1 MKKIL
6 VVSDLHGEIGLERLK
21 TAYIRENGA
30 DILFCCGDLETSEHD
45 VWKAARGAQC
55 FIVCGNCDFFTQLPQ
70 EIEMRVEDV
79 RFWMVHGDRYGVRQ
93 TTAALF
99 EEGNRR
105 GANVVLFGH
114 THIPLLED
122 CRAKSGEKGSVR
134 YIVNP
139 GSLGRPYQK
148 SRKSSYSVIEVDGA
162 KMTVQMKEL

>member
-1 MKKIL
+1 MKKIM
-6 VVSDLHGEIGLERLK
+6 VVSDLHGEIGLEHLR
-21 TAYIRENGA
+21 TAYIREGGA

-45 VWKAARGAQC
+45 VWQAARGAQC
-55 FIVCGNCDFFTQLPQ
+55 FMVCGNCDFFTQLPN
-70 EIEMRVEDV
+70 ELEMRVEDV

-105 GANVVLFGH
+105 GANVALFGH

-122 CRAKSGEKGSVR
+122 CSAGSGEKESLR
-134 YIVNP
+134 YIINP

-148 SRKSSYSVIEVDGA
+148 SGRPAYSVMEVNGSEIS
-162 KMTVQMKEL
+162 VQMKEM